1 MQNKRPIRI
10 ALITLVILL
19 IPFIAMQFTNEVQ
32 WTIAD
37 FIIAG
42 GLLFFAGLAIET
54 VARRIKNKTYKL
66 VLLVAIFSVLILIWI
81 ELAVGIFGTPFSG
94 N

>member
-54 VARRIKNKTYKL
+54 VTRRIKNKTYMV
-66 VLLVAIFSVLILIWI
+66 VLLVAIFSILILIWI

>member
-54 VARRIKNKTYKL
+54 VTRKIKNKTYKL
-66 VLLVAIFSVLILIWI
+66 VLLVAIFSILILIWI

>member
-10 ALITLVILL
+10 ALITLFILL

-54 VARRIKNKTYKL
+54 VTRRIKNKTYMV
-66 VLLVAIFSVLILIWI
+66 VLLVAIFSILILIWI

>member
-54 VARRIKNKTYKL
+54 VTRRIKNKTYKL
-66 VLLVAIFSVLILIWI
+66 VLLVAIFSILILIWI

>member
-54 VARRIKNKTYKL
+54 VTRRIKNKTYKL